1 MSAKKDSAKDL
12 EIQKRMEQLA
22 DEINKHNQ
30 AYYVD
35 NNPTISDELYDSLF
49 QELVRLEQQYPQF
62 KTLFSPTERVGAAAR
77 TEAVKVKHKIPL
89 LSIHTETDYTAQ
101 GAYDFDGRV
110 RRELELTPQDPPVEY
125 DCELKFD
132 GLAVNIRYEKGILV
146 QATTRGDG
154 YEGEDVTA
162 NVRTIKT
169 LPLKVENFPEIF
181 EVRGEVILH
190 KSEFKRINEEQK
202 AEGQK
207 LFANPR
213 NAAAGCLRQLDPSV
227 TARRNLSFYAYGYGE
242 VSETV
247 ANKQSELLDYLKSK
261 GFPVADTR
269 VLAYGPEELQNFHVR
284 VEKIR
289 DDLPFDIDGVV
300 YKVNSFALQRSLG
313 FVSREPRWACAHKY
327 PPQEVQTVVQDITIQ
342 VGRTGK
348 LTPVARLK
356 PVFVGGTTISNAS
369 LHNEEFLQNMGVKI
383 GDTVV
388 VRRAGDVIPE
398 IVRVIKELRP
408 DNARDFVM
416 PEFCPVCGSHAYKEE
431 GEKDR
436 KCTGGLFCQAQRV
449 QSILH
454 FVSRKAM
461 GIDGIGEKLAEQLV
475 EKGWVKNISD
485 IYRLTKEQFVSLE
498 RMGEKSAD
506 NLLASIEKSKSTTL
520 EKFLYAISIPDV
532 GESTAR
538 TLANHF
544 RTLKACEDAGLE
556 QLLEVDDVGMST
568 AEKIL
573 HFFAEPK
580 NLQVIQ
586 ELQDLGVHWEEKGE
600 VDASELVFAG
610 MTFVLTGTLPTL
622 SRDEASEMI
631 RKAGGKVSGS
641 VSKKTSYVLAGEAA
655 GSKLAK
661 AQALSVPII
670 SEEQFMAMLV
680 QGKEE

>member
-1 MSAKKDSAKDL
+1 M
-12 EIQKRMEQLA
+12 
-22 DEINKHNQ
+22 
-30 AYYVD
+30 
-35 NNPTISDELYDSLF
+35 
-49 QELVRLEQQYPQF
+49 
-62 KTLFSPTERVGAAAR
+62 
-77 TEAVKVKHKIPL
+77 
-89 LSIHTETDYTAQ
+89 
-101 GAYDFDGRV
+101 
-110 RRELELTPQDPPVEY
+110 ELTPQDPPVEY

-169 LPLKVENFPEIF
+169 LPLKVENFPEVF

-190 KSEFKRINEEQK
+190 KKEFERINEEQK
-202 AEGQK
+202 TAGQK

-227 TARRNLSFYAYGYGE
+227 TAKRNLSFYAYGFGE
-242 VSETV
+242 VSEGV
-247 ANKQSELLDYLKSK
+247 ATTQSELLDYLKSK

-269 VLAYGPEELQNFHVR
+269 VLAYGPEELQNFHLS

-300 YKVNSFALQRSLG
+300 YKVNSFSLQRSLG

-369 LHNEEFLQNMGVKI
+369 LHNEEFLKNMGVKI

-408 DNARDFVM
+408 DNAREFVM
-416 PEFCPVCGSHAYKEE
+416 PQFCPVCGSHAYKEE

-461 GIDGIGEKLAEQLV
+461 GIDGIGEK
-475 EKGWVKNISD
+475 S
-485 IYRLTKEQFVSLE
+485 T
-498 RMGEKSAD
+498 D
-506 NLLASIEKSKSTTL
+506 NLLASIEKSKNTTL

-538 TLANHF
+538 TLATHF

-556 QLLEVDDVGMST
+556 QLLEVEDVGEST

-600 VDASELVFAG
+600 VDASELVFSG

-622 SRDEASEMI
+622 SRDEASDMI

-655 GSKLAK
+655 GSKLIK
-661 AQALSVPII
+661 AQSLSIPII
-670 SEEQFMAMLV
+670 SEEQFMSMLL
-680 QGKEE
+680 QERQK

>member
-1 MSAKKDSAKDL
+1 M
-12 EIQKRMEQLA
+12 
-22 DEINKHNQ
+22 
-30 AYYVD
+30 
-35 NNPTISDELYDSLF
+35 
-49 QELVRLEQQYPQF
+49 
-62 KTLFSPTERVGAAAR
+62 
-77 TEAVKVKHKIPL
+77 
-89 LSIHTETDYTAQ
+89 
-101 GAYDFDGRV
+101 
-110 RRELELTPQDPPVEY
+110 TPQDPPVEY

-485 IYRLTKEQFVSLE
+485 IYRLTKEQFVSLD

-622 SRDEASEMI
+622 SRDEASDMI

-655 GSKLAK
+655 GSKLASSLWPCWSKEKKNNGEVCDYWRKRK
-661 AQALSVPII
+661 AFSRRAEYNSN
-670 SEEQFMAMLV
+670 
-680 QGKEE
+680 

>member
-1 MSAKKDSAKDL
+1 MTK
-12 EIQKRMEQLA
+12 
-22 DEINKHNQ
+22 
-30 AYYVD
+30 YVC
-35 NNPTISDELYDSLF
+35 T
-49 QELVRLEQQYPQF
+49 V
-62 KTLFSPTERVGAAAR
+62 
-77 TEAVKVKHKIPL
+77 
-89 LSIHTETDYTAQ
+89 
-101 GAYDFDGRV
+101 
-110 RRELELTPQDPPVEY
+110 
-125 DCELKFD
+125 C
-132 GLAVNIRYEKGILV
+132 
-146 QATTRGDG
+146 G
-154 YEGEDVTA
+154 Y
-162 NVRTIKT
+162 I
-169 LPLKVENFPEIF
+169 
-181 EVRGEVILH
+181 
-190 KSEFKRINEEQK
+190 
-202 AEGQK
+202 AEG
-207 LFANPR
+207 
-213 NAAAGCLRQLDPSV
+213 S
-227 TARRNLSFYAYGYGE
+227 
-242 VSETV
+242 
-247 ANKQSELLDYLKSK
+247 
-261 GFPVADTR
+261 
-269 VLAYGPEELQNFHVR
+269 
-284 VEKIR
+284 I
-289 DDLPFDIDGVV
+289 
-300 YKVNSFALQRSLG
+300 
-313 FVSREPRWACAHKY
+313 
-327 PPQEVQTVVQDITIQ
+327 
-342 VGRTGK
+342 
-348 LTPVARLK
+348 
-356 PVFVGGTTISNAS
+356 
-369 LHNEEFLQNMGVKI
+369 
-383 GDTVV
+383 
-388 VRRAGDVIPE
+388 
-398 IVRVIKELRP
+398 
-408 DNARDFVM
+408 

-622 SRDEASEMI
+622 SRDEASDMI

>member
-1 MSAKKDSAKDL
+1 
-12 EIQKRMEQLA
+12 Q
-22 DEINKHNQ
+22 
-30 AYYVD
+30 
-35 NNPTISDELYDSLF
+35 
-49 QELVRLEQQYPQF
+49 
-62 KTLFSPTERVGAAAR
+62 
-77 TEAVKVKHKIPL
+77 
-89 LSIHTETDYTAQ
+89 
-101 GAYDFDGRV
+101 
-110 RRELELTPQDPPVEY
+110 
-125 DCELKFD
+125 C
-132 GLAVNIRYEKGILV
+132 
-146 QATTRGDG
+146 
-154 YEGEDVTA
+154 
-162 NVRTIKT
+162 
-169 LPLKVENFPEIF
+169 
-181 EVRGEVILH
+181 
-190 KSEFKRINEEQK
+190 
-202 AEGQK
+202 
-207 LFANPR
+207 
-213 NAAAGCLRQLDPSV
+213 
-227 TARRNLSFYAYGYGE
+227 
-242 VSETV
+242 
-247 ANKQSELLDYLKSK
+247 
-261 GFPVADTR
+261 
-269 VLAYGPEELQNFHVR
+269 
-284 VEKIR
+284 
-289 DDLPFDIDGVV
+289 
-300 YKVNSFALQRSLG
+300 
-313 FVSREPRWACAHKY
+313 
-327 PPQEVQTVVQDITIQ
+327 
-342 VGRTGK
+342 
-348 LTPVARLK
+348 
-356 PVFVGGTTISNAS
+356 
-369 LHNEEFLQNMGVKI
+369 
-383 GDTVV
+383 
-388 VRRAGDVIPE
+388 
-398 IVRVIKELRP
+398 
-408 DNARDFVM
+408 
-416 PEFCPVCGSHAYKEE
+416 
-431 GEKDR
+431 
-436 KCTGGLFCQAQRV
+436 V

-600 VDASELVFAG
+600 VDASELVFSG

-622 SRDEASEMI
+622 SRDEASDMI

-655 GSKLAK
+655 GSKLVK

-670 SEEQFMAMLV
+670 SEEQFMVMLV

>member
-1 MSAKKDSAKDL
+1 M
-12 EIQKRMEQLA
+12 
-22 DEINKHNQ
+22 
-30 AYYVD
+30 
-35 NNPTISDELYDSLF
+35 
-49 QELVRLEQQYPQF
+49 
-62 KTLFSPTERVGAAAR
+62 
-77 TEAVKVKHKIPL
+77 
-89 LSIHTETDYTAQ
+89 
-101 GAYDFDGRV
+101 
-110 RRELELTPQDPPVEY
+110 
-125 DCELKFD
+125 
-132 GLAVNIRYEKGILV
+132 
-146 QATTRGDG
+146 
-154 YEGEDVTA
+154 
-162 NVRTIKT
+162 
-169 LPLKVENFPEIF
+169 
-181 EVRGEVILH
+181 
-190 KSEFKRINEEQK
+190 
-202 AEGQK
+202 
-207 LFANPR
+207 
-213 NAAAGCLRQLDPSV
+213 
-227 TARRNLSFYAYGYGE
+227 
-242 VSETV
+242 
-247 ANKQSELLDYLKSK
+247 
-261 GFPVADTR
+261 
-269 VLAYGPEELQNFHVR
+269 
-284 VEKIR
+284 
-289 DDLPFDIDGVV
+289 V

-436 KCTGGLFCQAQRV
+436 KCTGGLFCQAQCV

-600 VDASELVFAG
+600 VDASELVFSG

-622 SRDEASEMI
+622 SRDEASDMI

-655 GSKLAK
+655 GSKLVK

-670 SEEQFMAMLV
+670 SEEQFMVMLV

>member
-1 MSAKKDSAKDL
+1 M
-12 EIQKRMEQLA
+12 
-22 DEINKHNQ
+22 
-30 AYYVD
+30 
-35 NNPTISDELYDSLF
+35 
-49 QELVRLEQQYPQF
+49 
-62 KTLFSPTERVGAAAR
+62 
-77 TEAVKVKHKIPL
+77 
-89 LSIHTETDYTAQ
+89 
-101 GAYDFDGRV
+101 
-110 RRELELTPQDPPVEY
+110 
-125 DCELKFD
+125 
-132 GLAVNIRYEKGILV
+132 
-146 QATTRGDG
+146 
-154 YEGEDVTA
+154 
-162 NVRTIKT
+162 
-169 LPLKVENFPEIF
+169 
-181 EVRGEVILH
+181 
-190 KSEFKRINEEQK
+190 
-202 AEGQK
+202 
-207 LFANPR
+207 
-213 NAAAGCLRQLDPSV
+213 
-227 TARRNLSFYAYGYGE
+227 
-242 VSETV
+242 
-247 ANKQSELLDYLKSK
+247 
-261 GFPVADTR
+261 
-269 VLAYGPEELQNFHVR
+269 AYGPEELQNFHVK

-369 LHNEEFLQNMGVKI
+369 LHNAEFLQNMGVKI

-485 IYRLTKEQFVSLE
+485 IYRLTKEQLISLE
-498 RMGEKSAD
+498 RMGGKSAD

-544 RTLKACEDAGLE
+544 RTLKACEDAGLK

-622 SRDEASEMI
+622 SRDEASDMI

-670 SEEQFMAMLV
+670 SEEQFMTMLV

>member
-1 MSAKKDSAKDL
+1 M
-12 EIQKRMEQLA
+12 
-22 DEINKHNQ
+22 
-30 AYYVD
+30 
-35 NNPTISDELYDSLF
+35 
-49 QELVRLEQQYPQF
+49 
-62 KTLFSPTERVGAAAR
+62 
-77 TEAVKVKHKIPL
+77 
-89 LSIHTETDYTAQ
+89 
-101 GAYDFDGRV
+101 
-110 RRELELTPQDPPVEY
+110 
-125 DCELKFD
+125 
-132 GLAVNIRYEKGILV
+132 
-146 QATTRGDG
+146 
-154 YEGEDVTA
+154 
-162 NVRTIKT
+162 
-169 LPLKVENFPEIF
+169 
-181 EVRGEVILH
+181 
-190 KSEFKRINEEQK
+190 
-202 AEGQK
+202 
-207 LFANPR
+207 
-213 NAAAGCLRQLDPSV
+213 
-227 TARRNLSFYAYGYGE
+227 
-242 VSETV
+242 

-485 IYRLTKEQFVSLE
+485 IYRLTKEQFVSLD

-622 SRDEASEMI
+622 SRDEASDMI